1 MDNNVKTQTYTLML
15 ICGTELGRD
24 EAARINEMKAKYR
37 ILPKQF
43 GEYAGEKVFEIE
55 KVCVGTKTM
64 NYQSYLNCRNY
75 SFIVKLLGQPVFTP
89 IYKLTQN

>member
-24 EAARINEMKAKYR
+24 EAARVNKMKVKYR

-43 GEYAGEKVFEIE
+43 GEYDGEKVFEIE
-55 KVCVGTKTM
+55 KFVLDQNLWTM
-64 NYQSYLNCRNY
+64 KVIWTVEIMPELDWKKMIIIISP
-75 SFIVKLLGQPVFTP
+75 K
-89 IYKLTQN
+89 KKK